1 MLVCSPC
8 GCGSREKLSSANR
21 AVLTPSIWS
30 LIASRWAFSVRLWG
44 LLTLLTLLPAIVPT
58 GTLNQVSLL
67 RAILAEIVGAI
78 VMGIVFVIADRRISQ
93 AISGR
98 SSSAWIVLAIWV
110 LAFVLRFFAFGL
122 VVGPSSREAVIEL
135 LARLLGSIVA
145 LVVWAGLITYYLS
158 LGDYYRGI
166 ASELTIS
173 TTRLREL
180 SRVQLNDLGD
190 LRDQLAASVE
200 YSIQP
205 VLRGLEEQLST
216 LNDSSTQ
223 SELLALAEM
232 AGDHSRKLVRDVSHQ
247 ISERQEPLE
256 TKVLAEED
264 PRPPNRRGVPWRISV
279 TWAPAIFVASIL
291 PPATGYGLAVV
302 GRIATGVV
310 TWIAVMLLFRW
321 AYSFFVERLRL
332 YSLVYVVA
340 ANVLAEAVGF
350 AVAVFVYRFSSTT
363 AAPANGGLVAILA
376 LGATGFLAGVLPSA
390 LDRSI
395 STLRR
400 DSELLRGQNIE
411 IAQLT
416 RWLEKSTSRLRQQVA
431 EILHG
436 PVQGRLS
443 GVAMSLR
450 LFVESQARGD
460 VSGAAEVVQRCR
472 GLLEQVNRDID
483 LVLAGKFESG
493 EPVSQRLHLL
503 QERWAGII
511 EVRWEIGPS
520 AAATLEMYGAMSQQV
535 SSILE
540 EGINNA
546 CSHGRARVVDISVR
560 IAEHGDLQIQFV
572 DDGQGPTESIEAGM
586 GFREIE
592 AGGGSWRLDRLGAS
606 GARLLVTLPL
616 RLSAASAAGV

>member
-1 MLVCSPC
+1 MCSRRP
-8 GCGSREKLSSANR
+8 
-21 AVLTPSIWS
+21 
-30 LIASRWAFSVRLWG
+30 WA
-44 LLTLLTLLPAIVPT
+44 
-58 GTLNQVSLL
+58 
-67 RAILAEIVGAI
+67 
-78 VMGIVFVIADRRISQ
+78 
-93 AISGR
+93 
-98 SSSAWIVLAIWV
+98 
-110 LAFVLRFFAFGL
+110 
-122 VVGPSSREAVIEL
+122 
-135 LARLLGSIVA
+135 
-145 LVVWAGLITYYLS
+145 
-158 LGDYYRGI
+158 
-166 ASELTIS
+166 
-173 TTRLREL
+173 
-180 SRVQLNDLGD
+180 
-190 LRDQLAASVE
+190 
-200 YSIQP
+200 
-205 VLRGLEEQLST
+205 
-216 LNDSSTQ
+216 
-223 SELLALAEM
+223 
-232 AGDHSRKLVRDVSHQ
+232 
-247 ISERQEPLE
+247 
-256 TKVLAEED
+256 
-264 PRPPNRRGVPWRISV
+264 
-279 TWAPAIFVASIL
+279 
-291 PPATGYGLAVV
+291 
-302 GRIATGVV
+302 
-310 TWIAVMLLFRW
+310 
-321 AYSFFVERLRL
+321 
-332 YSLVYVVA
+332 
-340 ANVLAEAVGF
+340 
-350 AVAVFVYRFSSTT
+350 

-450 LFVESQARGD
+450 LFVESQASGD